1 MTVTLRRAVTLAAML
16 PLVAILVLAATP
28 IVSAGIPVSASLTII
43 KVTDPA
49 SDPQDFDF
57 DLTGAGVP
65 ADLDLDTDAG
75 DGSLSNQAIYSLTGA
90 QFGAYTITE
99 SATPGWA
106 ITVLTCFGDADA
118 TIINGVVGLDIDA
131 AESIVCT
138 WTNTKLPTLTVA
150 KVTVPAS
157 DPQDFYIDLAGTANT
172 TLDTDPTSLGV
183 PDSEKFD
190 LAASAIGTKTL
201 QETAV
206 SGWSLTDVDC
216 TGDADVQYD
225 NAGATLD
232 IDAGENIVCTFTNTK
247 DSQATVAP
255 TQDQGGASAI
265 PTQAETSTTTP
276 GAESGT
282 PAGLGIALLALV
294 IASGVLLATR
304 PRRSRE

>member
-1 MTVTLRRAVTLAAML
+1 MTLTLRRVAALAAML

-28 IVSAGIPVSASLTII
+28 IVSAGIPVSASLTIS

-65 ADLDLDTDAG
+65 ADLDLDTDGG
-75 DGSLSNQAIYSLTGA
+75 DATLGNQAIYSLNGA

-99 SATPGWA
+99 SATAGWA
-106 ITVLTCFGDADA
+106 NTVLTCLGDADA

-138 WTNTKLPTLTVA
+138 WTNTKLPTLTVT

-157 DPQDFYIDLAGTANT
+157 DPQDFYIDLAGTVNT
-172 TLDTDPTSLGV
+172 TLDTDPTSVGV
-183 PDSEKFD
+183 PNSETFT

-206 SGWSLTDVDC
+206 TGWSLTDVEC

-247 DSQATVAP
+247 DSQATVTP
-255 TQDQGGASAI
+255 TQDQGGASDI
-265 PTQAETSTTTP
+265 PTQAETSTGP
-276 GAESGT
+276 PAAESGT
-282 PAGLGIALLALV
+282 PPGLGIALLALV
-294 IASGVLLATR
+294 IASVLLLVTR
-304 PRRSRE
+304 PRRSRD